1 VPWWIEWI
9 LGAFGGGFATEV
21 LALIRSREGP
31 LWSEI
36 KRLNAKI
43 DALEVAAVAL
53 RHERNTLTFLRQSLE
68 YEANELLE
76 ELGRPHKYG
85 VAPKGE

>member
-1 VPWWIEWI
+1 VPWWAEWI
-9 LGAFGGGFATEV
+9 LAAFGGGFATEV

-36 KRLNAKI
+36 KRLNAKV
-43 DALEVAAVAL
+43 DALEADNKAL
-53 RHERNTLTFLRQSLE
+53 RHERNTLVFLKQSLE
-68 YEANELLE
+68 YAANELLE

-85 VAPKGE
+85 KVA